1 MSISIT
7 VLISSV
13 VLTYLLRAFAHKKQ
27 IIDIPNERSSH
38 TLPTPK
44 GGGLAII
51 TVFLMVNI
59 YLYMNSQISSSL
71 FWALICVLPVTAVSM
86 LDDLFTL
93 PAKIRFLV
101 QLLSSLLALYILGG
115 VDSVN
120 LGCCIIEGVWINII
134 AVISMLWLINL
145 YNFLDGLDG
154 YAASEA
160 VFVGVSVFLL
170 FHNEVGLYLAL
181 ASLGFLL
188 FNWPKASFFMGDVGS
203 ASLGFIFAV
212 LLLNDAGNPNFLA
225 WVILLSLFWFD
236 ATVTLLRRFK
246 NKEKLFQAHRK
257 HMYQRLH
264 QAGWSHRKVLLGSII
279 FNLLL
284 LVGLWF
290 SKVEY
295 YLYLLG
301 SILLILWSMLKYID
315 KQKGFE

>member
-7 VLISSV
+7 VLISSI

-38 TLPTPK
+38 ILPTPK

-51 TVFLMVNI
+51 TVFLVVNI
-59 YLYMNSQISSSL
+59 YLYMNFQINSSL
-71 FWALICVLPVTAVSM
+71 FWALICVLPITAVSI
-86 LDDLFTL
+86 LDDIFTL

-101 QLLSSLLALYILGG
+101 QLLSSLLALYMLGG

-120 LGCCIIEGVWINII
+120 LGCCIIEGVWINVI
-134 AVISMLWLINL
+134 AVISMLWLTNL

-160 VFVGVSVFLL
+160 VFVGLSVFLL
-170 FHNEVGLYLAL
+170 FHNDVGLYLAL

-203 ASLGFIFAV
+203 ASIGFIFAV
-212 LLLNDAGNPNFLA
+212 LLLNDAGNPDFLA

-236 ATVTLLRRFK
+236 ATVTLIRRFK
-246 NKEKLFQAHRK
+246 NKEKLSQAHKK

-264 QAGWSHRKVLLGSII
+264 QAGWSHQKVLLGSIT

-284 LVGLWF
+284 LIGLWL

-301 SILLILWSMLKYID
+301 SILLILWFILKYID
-315 KQKGFE
+315 RQKGFE